1 MKDKIKAI
9 LLIIMVFS
17 AEICH
22 AGELWKVPI
31 TKAMAFH
38 LEMKE
43 DASVRAQKE
52 RGIKNQIKIWATC
65 KETSER
71 LQSQYYRLDAIRYNA
86 QQIFEWQ
93 DTYPKETDMYKD
105 AKDAESQ
112 WLFLMNQVSSRLG
125 IARTE
130 CKKKW
135 TTPAVELG
143 RARRH
148 WRWSIEDKNRAMR
161 NKRHISIKYITHLF
175 DQDADKTVMFAKE
188 EVKWGERIYQ
198 DMARYMYSISDAAID
213 ERLDLA
219 YKQADEYLNK
229 VIAAH
234 KAKKRLEDELYES
247 LQIKKIKEVME
258 EWNRI
263 QALMDA
269 MRGVY
274 RKNY

>member
-9 LLIIMVFS
+9 LLIIMAFS

-38 LEMKE
+38 LQMKE

-143 RARRH
+143 RAR
-148 WRWSIEDKNRAMR
+148 
-161 NKRHISIKYITHLF
+161 TLPF
-175 DQDADKTVMFAKE
+175 
-188 EVKWGERIYQ
+188 YQ
-198 DMARYMYSISDAAID
+198 
-213 ERLDLA
+213 RLDRTG
-219 YKQADEYLNK
+219 
-229 VIAAH
+229 V
-234 KAKKRLEDELYES
+234 LYILWKYAS
-247 LQIKKIKEVME
+247 YC
-258 EWNRI
+258 
-263 QALMDA
+263 ALPDFYPQYSTSN
-269 MRGVY
+269 GV
-274 RKNY
+274 